1 MARPNKY
8 ETHVK
13 SRFEEIKK
21 WLELGATEKEIAKN
35 LGIAESTFMDY
46 KNKFSEFSEFLKENR
61 KKPVEEIKAAMLKRA
76 LGFQYTE
83 KKTIKQRID
92 FPDDLKVL
100 FEDNGF
106 NILNRFERP
115 VLIKTEETV
124 KTALPDPTCGLILL
138 KHWDK
143 DKNGNAKWTGD
154 PASLEI
160 KKEELE
166 IKKKQAENENW

>member
-1 MARPNKY
+1 MGRPNKY

-13 SRFEEIKK
+13 SKFDDIKK

-35 LGIAESTFMDY
+35 LGIADSTFMDY
-46 KNKFSEFSEFLKENR
+46 KNKFPEFSEFLKENR

-83 KKTIKQRID
+83 KKTIKQKIVIKGVNEEEI
-92 FPDDLKVL
+92 PATV
-100 FEDNGF
+100 
-106 NILNRFERP
+106 
-115 VLIKTEETV
+115 IKTEETI

-143 DKNGNAKWTGD
+143 DKDGKAKWTSD

-160 KKEELE
+160 KKEELQ
-166 IKKKQAENENW
+166 IKKEIAENENW

>member
-13 SRFEEIKK
+13 SKFDDIKK

-46 KNKFSEFSEFLKENR
+46 KNKFPEFSEFLKENR
-61 KKPVEEIKAAMLKRA
+61 KKPVQEIKAAMLKRA

-83 KKTIKQRID
+83 KKTIKQKTVIVGMDEEEIPAVVIR
-92 FPDDLKVL
+92 
-100 FEDNGF
+100 
-106 NILNRFERP
+106 
-115 VLIKTEETV
+115 TEETV

-143 DKNGNAKWTGD
+143 DKDGNAKWTSD

-160 KKEELE
+160 KKEELK
-166 IKKKQAENENW
+166 IKKEQAENESW

>member
-13 SRFEEIKK
+13 SKFDDIKK

-46 KNKFSEFSEFLKENR
+46 KNKFPEFSDFLKENR
-61 KKPVEEIKAAMLKRA
+61 KKPVQEIKAAMLKRA

-83 KKTIKQRID
+83 KKTIKQKTVIIGMNEEEI
-92 FPDDLKVL
+92 PAV
-100 FEDNGF
+100 
-106 NILNRFERP
+106 
-115 VLIKTEETV
+115 VIKTEETV

-143 DKNGNAKWTGD
+143 DKDGNAKWTSD

-160 KKEELE
+160 KKEELK
-166 IKKKQAENENW
+166 IKKEQAENESW

>member
-1 MARPNKY
+1 MGRPNKF

-13 SRFEEIKK
+13 SRFDDIKK

-46 KNKFSEFSEFLKENR
+46 KNKFPEFSEFLKENR

-83 KKTIKQRID
+83 KKTIKQKTVIIGINEEEI
-92 FPDDLKVL
+92 PAV
-100 FEDNGF
+100 
-106 NILNRFERP
+106 
-115 VLIKTEETV
+115 VIKTEETV

-143 DKNGNAKWTGD
+143 DDKGKAKWTGD

-166 IKKKQAENENW
+166 IKKQQVENENW

>member
-1 MARPNKY
+1 MGRPNKY

-13 SRFEEIKK
+13 SKFEDIKK
-21 WLELGATEKEIAKN
+21 WLQLGATEREIAKN

-46 KNKFSEFSEFLKENR
+46 KNKYSEFSEFLKENR

-83 KKTIKQRID
+83 KKTVKQRAE
-92 FPDDLKVL
+92 FPDWVKDKLEALDIDVDKL
-100 FEDNGF
+100 
-106 NILNRFERP
+106 ERP
-115 VLIKTEETV
+115 ILIRTEEML
-124 KTALPDPTCGLILL
+124 KTALPSETAGLILL

-143 DKNGNAKWTGD
+143 DKNGKAKWTGD

-166 IKKKQAENENW
+166 IKKQQAENENW